1 MYLLYCKTLLLVLR
15 WDTVKVRHRLRG
27 IVRFKGGSTVAVDII
42 SVINYSI
49 QIILN
54 ASTI

>member
-1 MYLLYCKTLLLVLR
+1 M
-15 WDTVKVRHRLRG
+15 VRHRLHG
-27 IVRFKGGSTVAVDII
+27 IVRFKGGSTVAVDIN
-42 SVINYSI
+42 SEINYSI

>member
-27 IVRFKGGSTVAVDII
+27 IVRFKGGSTAVDII
-42 SVINYSI
+42 SEINYSI